1 MLHVLTLL
9 DLRSRRFGSYI
20 EQELSEFLGPTTA
33 EPMTTIEGCMSG
45 VRRLNAAMHIRINE
59 IGAEREASQAQTKLT
74 ESKLGLSMR
83 EAMGLVGRTQKQ
95 REYQNYDAMAA
106 HHNAGTHTH
115 WHPCSQGI
123 TSYLVGCSEDG
134 RKRRSKTKCCST
146 CRTALEQTVRRSV

>member
-95 REYQNYDAMAA
+95 RVPSPSVQANR
-106 HHNAGTHTH
+106 
-115 WHPCSQGI
+115 I
-123 TSYLVGCSEDG
+123 TRWKNPSEIIVY
-134 RKRRSKTKCCST
+134 K
-146 CRTALEQTVRRSV
+146 